1 MKNLKSSIIV
11 LIFILSIGFGCAG
24 LKESPEVQARID
36 FARQYEDKFFIRDAR
51 FSARGKERK
60 TLEISVI
67 SSRGRAD
74 MSTTLE
80 LLVSDDLKR
89 DAKSL
94 GFEEILVT
102 AYGDSWMEGSVK
114 RTIPLK

>member
-11 LIFILSIGFGCAG
+11 LIFILSFGLGCAS

-36 FARQYEDKFFIRDAR
+36 FARQYEDKFFIRNAS
-51 FSARGKERK
+51 FSAKGKERK

-74 MSTTLE
+74 MSTTIE
-80 LLVSDDLKR
+80 LLVSNDLKR

-102 AYGDSWMEGSVK
+102 AYGDSWMEESVK